1 MLLSIQRMPTL
12 RKIFDTANF
21 LTKTRESFII
31 KDVLISQ
38 HEINATGLDFLVGKI
53 YFDNDR

>member
-1 MLLSIQRMPTL
+1 MPTL